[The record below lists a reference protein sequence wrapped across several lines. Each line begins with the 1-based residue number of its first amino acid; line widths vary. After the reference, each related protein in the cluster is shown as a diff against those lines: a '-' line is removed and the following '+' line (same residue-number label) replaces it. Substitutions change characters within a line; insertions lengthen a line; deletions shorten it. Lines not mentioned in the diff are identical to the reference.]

1 MDTVVSE
8 PTKKKTTTLSP
19 AVWVWL
25 ALLAGLGAAF
35 LVDSSVVALLK
46 PLRDSELAHVLRH
59 SIRWLGIGYIQG
71 SVLMLLTIAG
81 LWRSGQSLWA
91 ALAMLALCGLVPL
104 LISVRAAPLGAAEIG
119 ASLAVLIVLAVA
131 VARGLTAPSLWA
143 RAGSWTMVCLVLSG
157 GIANIL
163 KVLVHRPRP
172 FVTLSPPDSWVG
184 YLRVHEFQSFPSG
197 ESTTAFAVAASLSIW
212 FPRLQVLLMIAATAV
227 AAARVIVGNH
237 FPSDVWAGAMLG
249 VAVAQGVTHL
259 ARHRR
264 QGPGS
269 EV

>member
-8 PTKKKTTTLSP
+8 PTKKTTTTLSP

-25 ALLAGLGAAF
+25 ALLAGFGAAS

-59 SIRWLGIGYIQG
+59 TVRMLGVGYVQAV
-71 SVLMLLTIAG
+71 VLLLLTIAG

-104 LISVRAAPLGAAEIG
+104 LVSVRAAPLGAAEIG
-119 ASLAVLIVLAVA
+119 ASLAVLVVLAVA
-131 VARGLTAPSLWA
+131 VARGLTALSLWA
-143 RAGSWTMVCLVLSG
+143 RAGSWTVISLVLSG
-157 GIANIL
+157 GLANIL

-172 FVTLSPPDSWVG
+172 FVTLPPPDSWLG
-184 YLRVHEFQSFPSG
+184 YVRVHEFQSFPSG
-197 ESTTAFAVAASLSIW
+197 ESATTFAIAASLSAW
-212 FPRLQVLLMIAATAV
+212 FPKLRVPLMAVAVAV
-227 AAARVIVGNH
+227 AAARVVVGNH

-249 VAVAQGVTHL
+249 LAVGQWVARTARRRAQG
-259 ARHRR
+259 ADS
-264 QGPGS
+264 PA
-269 EV
+269 